1 MKEVKK
7 IRIDSIA
14 VDGTYYTDEGYLV
27 DHPIVTRCGI
37 LNTRIRMVLHAESY
51 ACLRTSSVRNH

>member
-1 MKEVKK
+1 VKEVKK

-37 LNTRIRMVLHAESY
+37 FEYKNPDGTTRRGRLQ
-51 ACLRTSSVRNH
+51 

>member
-37 LNTRIRMVLHAESY
+37 FEYKNPDGTTRRE
-51 ACLRTSSVRNH
+51 LRLPGGRLQ